1 MSPDDQAAA
10 AAPSLVDS
18 LKTYIEDLPEDER
31 ADALHGVFYGFYT
44 RVAIIDRTTYEL
56 AAWAKNE
63 AGQLAN
69 VPEPLKE
76 ALRDNALFVGQEL
89 FASRV
94 RAMRAMGYVSS
105 AWPSCST
112 DRHRRGRSPSS
123 ARSPST
129 RSRAGC
135 AATGSPTPASTPTC
149 PTTRRHTTP
158 TPPDGPLE

>member
-1 MSPDDQAAA
+1 MSPDDQTAA

-18 LKTYIEDLPEDER
+18 LKTYIDDIPEDER

-94 RAMRAMGYVSS
+94 RAMRAMGYVSQRL
-105 AWPSCST
+105 AELLE
-112 DRHRRGRSPSS
+112 
-123 ARSPST
+123 
-129 RSRAGC
+129 
-135 AATGSPTPASTPTC
+135 GSPPARPFTLQRAIGFDQKQGRMRSYRLSHPGE
-149 PTTRRHTTP
+149 H
-158 TPPDGPLE
+158 PDLPYDAAAYDPDVT

>member
-1 MSPDDQAAA
+1 MSPDDHAAA

-18 LKTYIEDLPEDER
+18 LKTYIDDIPEDER

-44 RVAIIDRTTYEL
+44 RVAIIDRTTHEL

-94 RAMRAMGYVSS
+94 RTMRAMGYVSQRL
-105 AWPSCST
+105 AELL
-112 DRHRRGRSPSS
+112 DG
-123 ARSPST
+123 
-129 RSRAGC
+129 
-135 AATGSPTPASTPTC
+135 GSPPARGFTLQRAIAFDQKQGRMRSYRLSHPGE
-149 PTTRRHTTP
+149 H
-158 TPPDGPLE
+158 PDLPYDAAAYDPQAT